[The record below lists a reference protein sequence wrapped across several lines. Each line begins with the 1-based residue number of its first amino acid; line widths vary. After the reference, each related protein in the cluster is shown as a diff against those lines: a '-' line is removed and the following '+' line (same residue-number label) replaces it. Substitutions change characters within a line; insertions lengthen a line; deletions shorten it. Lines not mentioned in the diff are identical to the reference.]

1 MVDFYKWA
9 KENME
14 AYVLTVEATQKK
26 LDELKKPAPRAQITV
41 KTVLVEGA
49 KNAVLGGCLGVFLG
63 VLWAIVSYLFS
74 NKLTVSSQL
83 EQLLSAP
90 MMVAVPGK
98 KNIWNKLADKMVG
111 ERVWKTREE
120 AANYLKEAA
129 ALRLKQGDR
138 IVLLSTLPCEEEEQ
152 AVALVKKELA
162 SVGSTVQYVK
172 SARQSAQTLN
182 ALANSDCVI
191 FLERC
196 NASKLRDINTVITLA
211 EEQGKP
217 IKGFIMI

>member
-1 MVDFYKWA
+1 MNIDKQIEFDKV
-9 KENME
+9 KE
-14 AYVLTVEATQKK
+14 
-26 LDELKKPAPRAQITV
+26 
-41 KTVLVEGA
+41 
-49 KNAVLGGCLGVFLG
+49 
-63 VLWAIVSYLFS
+63 
-74 NKLTVSSQL
+74 
-83 EQLLSAP
+83 
-90 MMVAVPGK
+90 
-98 KNIWNKLADKMVG
+98 IWNKLADKMVG

-129 ALRLKQGDR
+129 ALRLNQGDR

-172 SARQSAQTLN
+172 NARQSAQTLN